1 MIFGLLPRPPAP
13 AVSVPLG
20 VFGEG
25 RGECWRAGGECAV
38 WKRFGSG
45 LEAVWERFGNG
56 FGAVSGM
63 LVESEQLQT
72 DSGQFPIVFG
82 VEFLSASSEQF
93 QGNFRAIPVQFQ
105 CISGQFQ

>member
-45 LEAVWERFGNG
+45 LGTVSERFRSG
-56 FGAVSGM
+56 FGDVG
-63 LVESEQLQT
+63 
-72 DSGQFPIVFG
+72 
-82 VEFLSASSEQF
+82 
-93 QGNFRAIPVQFQ
+93 
-105 CISGQFQ
+105 